1 MSSSLILCND
11 NEPFLHQIV
20 TCDKKWIL
28 YGSLVPGLRRSSKAL
43 AKAKLALKRVMIT
56 AWQSA
61 ASLIHYCFLNSSET
75 VTCEKYAQQI
85 DEMHQKLQC
94 LQPALVTERAQFF
107 SMTTPTAHC
116 TTPVLQKSNE
126 LGYEVSPHLPWSP
139 DLSPT
144 ATTSSSILITFCRE
158 NASTTSSRQKML
170 FKSSLNPEAQIFY
183 TAGINKCMSWWKCV
197 GCNGSYF
204 D

>member
-94 LQPALVTERAQFF
+94 LQPALVTERAQLF
-107 SMTTPTAHC
+107 SMTTQVHTANSRASEVEGIGLRSFASSAMVTWPLTNCYHFFKHLDNF
-116 TTPVLQKSNE
+116 LQGKCFHNQQQ
-126 LGYEVSPHLPWSP
+126 
-139 DLSPT
+139 
-144 ATTSSSILITFCRE
+144 AE
-158 NASTTSSRQKML
+158 NAFQEFTESWSTDFLHCRNKQMYVLVKMRWL
-170 FKSSLNPEAQIFY
+170 
-183 TAGINKCMSWWKCV
+183 
-197 GCNGSYF
+197 
-204 D
+204 